1 MNPVTLDQF
10 ADRMEQLMPQFLRSV
25 HRHEQNDLTRGVITM
40 PQFWLLFRIRE
51 LGETSMQKLSDALE
65 LKLPSTSGLVDRLV
79 RAGMLHRVRSRGDRR
94 VVLVSLAPRGRK
106 VVDQILRQRR
116 SHTKRLFALL
126 NSEERVAYLAI
137 IEKIVT
143 GLSNGRSMS

>member
-10 ADRMEQLMPQFLRSV
+10 ADRLQQLMPQFLRSV
-25 HRHEQNDLTRGVITM
+25 HRHEQNDLTRSILTM
-40 PQFWLLFRIRE
+40 PQFWLLFRVRE
-51 LGETSMQKLSDALE
+51 FGETSMHKLSEALD

-79 RAGMLHRVRSRGDRR
+79 RTGMLRRVRSRGDRR

-106 VVDQILRQRR
+106 AVDQILRQRR

-126 NSEERVAYLAI
+126 NAEERVTYLAI

-143 GLSNGRSMS
+143 GLSADRSAS